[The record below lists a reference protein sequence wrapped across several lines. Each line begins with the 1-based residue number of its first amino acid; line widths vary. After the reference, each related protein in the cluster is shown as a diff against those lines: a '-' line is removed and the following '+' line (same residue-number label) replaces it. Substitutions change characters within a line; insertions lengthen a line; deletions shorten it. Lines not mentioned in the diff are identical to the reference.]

1 MALDMPLQDL
11 RRHDL
16 HFRDLVM
23 SREHL
28 PFITLFPAKVN
39 PQLRVGP
46 LREDQYHDITL
57 VYQAISLYDTLHIS
71 HNPAGP
77 TITVTGTES
86 ERIPTDSRN
95 LVLRAA
101 QALGDHAGVE
111 PQVNFDLIKA
121 IPTQAGLGGGS
132 ADAAAAL
139 VGCNIL
145 WGLNL
150 CDDDLM
156 ALGAKLG
163 EDVPFFIKGMMALGL
178 GHKKPLVSLQTGKYT
193 WNWVLGVPAAG
204 LSTKSVFERYD
215 HILATSPS
223 AEKIYLENRQNCME
237 VPWESC
243 PEDLLSALVNDL
255 EGPSTELLPDIEIAL
270 RAGKAAGAVASL
282 MSGSGSTCA
291 FLARD
296 ETHARSLM
304 MELQK
309 ETVFKEVLMASG
321 PVEGVCVLREM

>member
-1 MALDMPLQDL
+1 MTLATRSISLQ
-11 RRHDL
+11 
-16 HFRDLVM
+16 V
-23 SREHL
+23 
-28 PFITLFPAKVN
+28 PAKLN

-71 HNPAGP
+71 HNPEGP
-77 TITVTGTES
+77 TITVTGKES
-86 ERIPTDSRN
+86 ERIPTDGRN

-101 QALGDHAGVE
+101 QALGDHVGFE
-111 PQVNFDLIKA
+111 PHVHFDLIKA

-139 VGCNIL
+139 VGCNML
-145 WGLNL
+145 WGLNA

-156 ALGAKLG
+156 ALGANLG
-163 EDVPFFIKGMMALGL
+163 EDIPFFIKGMMALGL
-178 GHKKPLVSLQTGKYT
+178 GHKKPLISLQTSKHV
-193 WNWVLGVPAAG
+193 WNWVLGVPDAG
-204 LSTKSVFERYD
+204 LSTKSVFEKFD
-215 HILATSPS
+215 HILARSPS
-223 AEKIYLENRQNCME
+223 AEKVYLENRQNCIE
-237 VPWESC
+237 VPWGTRH

-255 EGPSTELLPDIEIAL
+255 EGPSTQLLPDIEIAL
-270 RAGKAAGAVASL
+270 RAGKTAGAVASL

-304 MELQK
+304 IELQK

-321 PVEGVCVLREM
+321 PVEGVRVLQEMK

>member
-1 MALDMPLQDL
+1 MTITTRSISLQ
-11 RRHDL
+11 
-16 HFRDLVM
+16 V
-23 SREHL
+23 
-28 PFITLFPAKVN
+28 PAKLN

-46 LREDQYHDITL
+46 LQEDQYHDITL
-57 VYQAISLYDTLHIS
+57 VYQAISLYDTLRIS

-86 ERIPTDSRN
+86 ERIPTDGRN
-95 LVLRAA
+95 LVIRAA
-101 QALGDHAGVE
+101 QALGDHVGFE
-111 PQVNFDLIKA
+111 PHIHFDLIKA

-139 VGCNIL
+139 VGCNML
-145 WGLNL
+145 WGSNV

-156 ALGAKLG
+156 ALGANLG

-178 GHKKPLVSLQTGKYT
+178 GHKKPLVSLQTSNYT

-204 LSTKSVFERYD
+204 LSTKSVFERFD
-215 HILATSPS
+215 HVLARSPS
-223 AEKIYLENRQNCME
+223 AEKIYLQNRQNCIE
-237 VPWESC
+237 VPWGTSH

-304 MELQK
+304 IELQK

-321 PVEGVCVLREM
+321 PVEGVRVLRERR

>member
-1 MALDMPLQDL
+1 MTITPRSISLQ
-11 RRHDL
+11 
-16 HFRDLVM
+16 V
-23 SREHL
+23 
-28 PFITLFPAKVN
+28 PAKLN

-46 LREDQYHDITL
+46 LREDGYHDITL
-57 VYQAISLYDTLHIS
+57 VYQAISIYDTLHIS

-86 ERIPTDSRN
+86 ERIPTDGRN

-101 QALGDHAGVE
+101 RALAHHVGFE
-111 PQVNFDLIKA
+111 PHVHFDLIKA

-139 VGCNIL
+139 VGCNML
-145 WGLNL
+145 LELNV

-156 ALGAKLG
+156 ALGANLG

-178 GHKKPLVSLQTGKYT
+178 GHKKPIVSLQTSNYT

-204 LSTKSVFERYD
+204 LSTKSVFERFD
-215 HILATSPS
+215 HILARSPS
-223 AEKIYLENRQNCME
+223 AGKVYLENRQNCIE
-237 VPWESC
+237 VPWGTHHPQHLISQ
-243 PEDLLSALVNDL
+243 LVNDL

-270 RAGKAAGAVASL
+270 HAGKAAGAVASL

-304 MELQK
+304 MELQR
-309 ETVFKEVLMASG
+309 ETVFKDVLMASG
-321 PVEGVCVLREM
+321 PVEGARVLQEMS

>member
-1 MALDMPLQDL
+1 MTVTTQSISLQ
-11 RRHDL
+11 
-16 HFRDLVM
+16 V
-23 SREHL
+23 
-28 PFITLFPAKVN
+28 PAKLN

-46 LREDQYHDITL
+46 LREDRYHDITL

-86 ERIPTDSRN
+86 ERIPTDGRN

-101 QALGDHAGVE
+101 QALGDHIGVE
-111 PQVNFDLIKA
+111 PLIHFDLIKA

-139 VGCNIL
+139 VGCNML
-145 WGLNL
+145 WESNV

-156 ALGAKLG
+156 ALGANIG

-178 GHKKPLVSLQTGKYT
+178 GHKKPLVNLQTSNYT

-204 LSTKSVFERYD
+204 LSTKSVFERFD
-215 HILATSPS
+215 HILPTSPS
-223 AEKIYLENRQNCME
+223 AEKIYMKNRRNCIE
-237 VPWESC
+237 VPWGTRH

-255 EGPSTELLPDIEIAL
+255 EGPSTELLPDIEIGL
-270 RAGKAAGAVASL
+270 RAGKSAGAVASL
-282 MSGSGSTCA
+282 MSGSGSTCV

-296 ETHARSLM
+296 ATHARGLM
-304 MELQK
+304 IELQK
-309 ETVFKEVLMASG
+309 EAVFKEVLMAAG
-321 PVEGVCVLREM
+321 PVEGVRVLREMR

>member
-1 MALDMPLQDL
+1 MSFTPRSISLQ
-11 RRHDL
+11 
-16 HFRDLVM
+16 V
-23 SREHL
+23 
-28 PFITLFPAKVN
+28 PAKLN
-39 PQLRVGP
+39 PQVRVGP

-57 VYQAISLYDTLHIS
+57 VYQAISLYDILYIS

-77 TITVTGTES
+77 TIIVTGTES
-86 ERIPTDSRN
+86 ERIPTDGRN

-101 QALGDHAGVE
+101 QALGDHVGFE
-111 PQVNFDLIKA
+111 PHVHFNLVKA

-145 WGLNL
+145 WGMNV

-156 ALGAKLG
+156 ALGANLG

-178 GHKKPLVSLQTGKYT
+178 GHKKPLMSLQTSKYV

-204 LSTKSVFERYD
+204 LSTKSVFERFD
-215 HILATSPS
+215 HILARSPSPS
-223 AEKIYLENRQNCME
+223 AEETYLKNRQNCIE
-237 VPWESC
+237 LPWGTRH
-243 PEDLLSALVNDL
+243 PEELLSALVNDF
-255 EGPSTELLPDIEIAL
+255 ECPSTQLLPDIEIAL
-270 RAGKAAGAVASL
+270 RAGKTAGAIASL
-282 MSGSGSTCA
+282 MCGSGSTCA

-304 MELQK
+304 IELQK

-321 PVEGVCVLREM
+321 PVEGVRVLQYMR

>member
-1 MALDMPLQDL
+1 MTLATRSISLQ
-11 RRHDL
+11 
-16 HFRDLVM
+16 V
-23 SREHL
+23 
-28 PFITLFPAKVN
+28 PAKLN

-71 HNPAGP
+71 HNPEGP
-77 TITVTGTES
+77 TITVTGKES
-86 ERIPTDSRN
+86 ERIPTDGRN

-101 QALGDHAGVE
+101 QALGDHVGFE
-111 PQVNFDLIKA
+111 PHVHFDLIKA

-139 VGCNIL
+139 VGCNML
-145 WGLNL
+145 WGLNA

-156 ALGAKLG
+156 ALGANLG
-163 EDVPFFIKGMMALGL
+163 EDIPFFIKGMMALGL
-178 GHKKPLVSLQTGKYT
+178 GHKKPLISLQTSKHI

-204 LSTKSVFERYD
+204 LSTKSVFEKFD
-215 HILATSPS
+215 HILARSPS
-223 AEKIYLENRQNCME
+223 AEKVYLENRQNCIE
-237 VPWESC
+237 VPWGTRH

-255 EGPSTELLPDIEIAL
+255 EGPSTQLLPDIEIAL
-270 RAGKAAGAVASL
+270 RAGKTAGAVASL

-304 MELQK
+304 IELQK

-321 PVEGVCVLREM
+321 PVEGVQVLQEMK